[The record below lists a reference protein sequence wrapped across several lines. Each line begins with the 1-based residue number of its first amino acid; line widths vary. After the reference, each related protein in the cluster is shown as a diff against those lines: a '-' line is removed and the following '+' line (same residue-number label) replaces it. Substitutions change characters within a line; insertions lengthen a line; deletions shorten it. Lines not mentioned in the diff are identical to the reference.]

1 MAKVILNRMI
11 ASLALRSEGITFS
24 NLFLQ
29 NKSSLLVDFSA
40 RRLNFCLQSVYH
52 KLLFRFAKSSG
63 ASTFCANDDSYPT
76 MLMLRGDTLHAYDNF
91 PCKSSL
97 LRNVRSASVTG
108 RMRLEHGCEVFAYG
122 HQL

>member
-40 RRLNFCLQSVYH
+40 RRLNFCLQSVYQ
-52 KLLFRFAKSSG
+52 KMLFHFARLSG
-63 ASTFCANDDSYPT
+63 ASTFCASDDSYPT
-76 MLMLRGDTLHAYDNF
+76 MVMLRRNTLHTHDNF
-91 PCKSSL
+91 PCKSFI
-97 LRNVRSASVTG
+97 LRNVRLATFTE
-108 RMRLEHGCEVFAYG
+108 RMRLEHDCEVFAYG